1 MRTAAVEKENYGKSN
16 LAYTAGRNVR
26 IKPAATPITDQCTR
40 GDEQMLDNIQ
50 QCRVDPTPRREQK
63 CSGPYIQVPLTPLS
77 TSPAASGR
85 PLPAAAPDPA
95 VLAGRGGLIGSH
107 CARSCQ
113 WFLRSMM
120 MTTSEMLWFWS
131 SKAMLS
137 ELREH

>member
-1 MRTAAVEKENYGKSN
+1 MDKLLMRTAAVEKENYGKSN

-40 GDEQMLDNIQ
+40 GDEQMLDNMQ

-95 VLAGRGGLIGSH
+95 GRGGLMQS
-107 CARSCQ
+107 
-113 WFLRSMM
+113 LRKIMPVVLALDDDDNKRDAVAS
-120 MTTSEMLWFWS
+120 L
-131 SKAMLS
+131 L
-137 ELREH
+137 LRLI